1 MKKTFIGTKTVKAE
15 PMSAECA
22 NSMGYRVPTKL
33 MNTMGYEV
41 EYEDGYKSWCPKD
54 VFEKH
59 YKVAET
65 YLDRMKIEHAEL
77 TARLAKLSK
86 ALECSADEG
95 IKKFGAKQ
103 YSLMIVQHEFMT
115 HYADALEAR
124 IELVMSN
131 DNANENANA

>member
-1 MKKTFIGTKTVKAE
+1 MKKTYIGTKTVKAE

-54 VFEKH
+54 VLENH

-65 YLDRMKIEHAEL
+65 YLDRMKIEHADI
-77 TARLAKLSK
+77 TARLAKLNK
-86 ALECSADEG
+86 ALDCTADEG
-95 IKKFGAKQ
+95 IKKFGVKQ
-103 YSLMIVQHEFMT
+103 YSLMIVQHEFMI
-115 HYADALEAR
+115 HYADVLETR
-124 IELVMSN
+124 IELAESN
-131 DNANENANA
+131 DNASTL